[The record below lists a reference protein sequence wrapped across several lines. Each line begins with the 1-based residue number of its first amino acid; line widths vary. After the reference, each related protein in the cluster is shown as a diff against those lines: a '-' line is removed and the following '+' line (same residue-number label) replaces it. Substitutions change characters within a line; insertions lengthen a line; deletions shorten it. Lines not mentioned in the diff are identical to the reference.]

1 MLNSNLDCETMDV
14 GILPNQVSDVDTSV
28 MSDTYRGMF
37 NPYII

>member
-1 MLNSNLDCETMDV
+1 MLNSNLDCEAMDV

-28 MSDTYRGMF
+28 MSDTYSGMF